1 MKHPLPEREAIRATR
16 SAEKYFDAG
25 QTLRMRNDT
34 LIDFLAV
41 NEGEQEDLRTI
52 ISSKTKKERKKER
65 NRKAYLD
72 RMAEEG
78 RY

>member
-1 MKHPLPEREAIRATR
+1 
-16 SAEKYFDAG
+16 
-25 QTLRMRNDT
+25 MRNDT
-34 LIDFLAV
+34 LIDFLVV
-41 NEGEQEDLRTI
+41 NEREQEDLRTI